1 MWLWL
6 VLGTVVGSLISC
18 IIFYTQSGHGTLKI
32 DRTNPVKEL
41 YSLELGSL
49 DDLPKKKRIVLKIK
63 ITDSRD

>member
-6 VLGTVVGSLISC
+6 VLGTVVGSLVSSIY
-18 IIFYTQSGHGTLKI
+18 FLAQTGYGTLKI
-32 DRTNPVKEL
+32 DQTNPVKDL

-63 ITDSRD
+63 TTDSRK